1 MEKTDRSL
9 KEILNGFDRAVNV
22 GFIVLSHGQHIG
34 KFREVGSGRLTSA
47 SPVPELSNFFPRPI
61 WGLNPGGRK
70 EEIFICCLQQFP
82 YIHQPPDFTHCFSED
97 LETLLLGDPILLL
110 LFLNSETPICSSVIT
125 ISEKRRTAKL

>member
-1 MEKTDRSL
+1 MEKTARSL

-22 GFIVLSHGQHIG
+22 GFIILSHGQHIG

-70 EEIFICCLQQFP
+70 EEIFILFVAYNNFCT
-82 YIHQPPDFTHCFSED
+82 YINP
-97 LETLLLGDPILLL
+97 LILP
-110 LFLNSETPICSSVIT
+110 TVSVKIWKP
-125 ISEKRRTAKL
+125 SY